1 VEKGNIAKGCENCID
16 IINGESSP
24 SSFEANINQTKKR
37 SLKRNQ
43 LRRVPE
49 VPHTHT
55 HLNHLLCEQSGSKPS
70 MPFLR
75 SLQRWAQ
82 DIQFLEK
89 VPKEDRLKP

>member
-1 VEKGNIAKGCENCID
+1 MEKGNIAKGCENSID
-16 IINGESSP
+16 ITNGESSP

-55 HLNHLLCEQSGSKPS
+55 SK
-70 MPFLR
+70 
-75 SLQRWAQ
+75 SLAM
-82 DIQFLEK
+82 
-89 VPKEDRLKP
+89 